1 MSMTSIGLYKPECQL
16 LHPNFAILL
25 VSRWIAIL
33 EKLIDLESSSGAQRV
48 PHQEMLSSLTSVLSL
63 VIRNSTLK

>member
-48 PHQEMLSSLTSVLSL
+48 PHQEMLSFLTSVLSL
-63 VIRNSTLK
+63 VIRTVH